1 MEYISPVVEKIDQ
14 THLLFFRKY
23 LTLLPQTVIKVIQ
36 IKINNMKTIKQLSV
50 LVLLSM
56 ISSYGW
62 AQSAQPETT
71 KTNGIYK
78 AFEMSVSEGLNLQAA
93 AKIGIRP
100 VYGIFGIGTQFLSE
114 DYKWAFGLGIGTHL
128 IKQEK
133 QTMNLEYMI
142 YHVNQN
148 EIWTD
153 NFNNLQQI
161 KLLYSKRIG
170 EKISIFGGPSLNLNI
185 AENKQSFGHTF
196 ECTFAPYD
204 IYSNVGDNHT
214 AKGWIGFTLG
224 IRFDK

>member
-1 MEYISPVVEKIDQ
+1 LEYISPVVEKIDQ

-196 ECTFAPYD
+196 ESTFAPYD

>member
-1 MEYISPVVEKIDQ
+1 
-14 THLLFFRKY
+14 
-23 LTLLPQTVIKVIQ
+23 
-36 IKINNMKTIKQLSV
+36 MKTIRLLSV
-50 LVLLSM
+50 LLLISM

-62 AQSAQPETT
+62 AQTAQPETT
-71 KTNGIYK
+71 KSEVVYK
-78 AFEMSVSEGLNLQAA
+78 AFEMSISEGLNLQAA
-93 AKIGIRP
+93 AKVGIRP
-100 VYGIFGIGTQFLSE
+100 VYGIFGIGTQLLSE

-133 QTMNLEYMI
+133 QSMNLEYMI

-153 NFNNLQQI
+153 NYNNLQQI

-185 AENKQSFGHTF
+185 AENKQSYGHTF
-196 ECTFAPYD
+196 ESTFAPYD
-204 IYSNVGDNHT
+204 IYSNIGDNHT

>member
-1 MEYISPVVEKIDQ
+1 LEYISPVVEKIDQ

-133 QTMNLEYMI
+133 QSMNLEYMI

-196 ECTFAPYD
+196 ESTFAPYD

>member
-1 MEYISPVVEKIDQ
+1 
-14 THLLFFRKY
+14 
-23 LTLLPQTVIKVIQ
+23 
-36 IKINNMKTIKQLSV
+36 MKTIKQISV
-50 LVLLSM
+50 LLVALLFT
-56 ISSYGW
+56 SYSW
-62 AQSAQPETT
+62 AQSSTT
-71 KTNGIYK
+71 ENKNLYK

-93 AKIGIRP
+93 AKIGIKP
-100 VYGIFGIGTQFLSE
+100 VYGIFGVGTQFLTQ

-128 IKQEK
+128 IKQEN
-133 QTMNLEYMI
+133 QSMNLEYMI
-142 YHVNQN
+142 YHVNEN

-153 NFNNLQQI
+153 NYNNFQQI

-170 EKISIFGGPSLNLNI
+170 KIISIFGGPSVNLNI

-196 ECTFAPYD
+196 ESTFAPYD

>member
-133 QTMNLEYMI
+133 QSMNLEYMI

-153 NFNNLQQI
+153 NFNNIQQI

-196 ECTFAPYD
+196 ESTFAPYD